1 MAHMESADSI
11 KNSHIFQ
18 AFLVS
23 LCCFTMVNHY
33 SLMIYTKKEEKMI
46 SPLFPIM
53 GLAVL
58 FFYLAKFQ
66 FNWSCSTK
74 DRYGYF

>member
-1 MAHMESADSI
+1 MAQIESANFI

-53 GLAVL
+53 GINRFVFLL
-58 FFYLAKFQ
+58 
-66 FNWSCSTK
+66 
-74 DRYGYF
+74 G